1 LNYRQL
7 LRHPKYKDA
16 WSKSAADEFGR
27 FAQGVGNR
35 IKGTNTIHF
44 IQEQDIPKACKKY
57 VTYGSFICTVCPK
70 KADPNRTHFVV
81 GGDKCNYP
89 YAVVTPTAE
98 MLVAKM
104 LFNHLISTPRAC
116 FMNMDIS
123 NFYLV
128 TPLLGTG
135 AADLVNHSCDPSALL
150 SGALTLVA
158 RRDLATGEELTFDYG
173 TSDSNPYLGF
183 VCRCGAAGCRGR
195 VTGDDWRDPELQT
208 RYGEAF
214 APHILRRIRAEAH
227 DPAHGS
233 TWNSITAG

>member
-1 LNYRQL
+1 MLGSL
-7 LRHPKYKDA
+7 
-16 WSKSAADEFGR
+16 AAALWGSRRSGVHYLAPGLVARRSVSEGLGVFTIRPVVAGEVLCVWGGEIVPTSRLVDLPEGRRR
-27 FAQGVGNR
+27 FAVQV
-35 IKGTNTIHF
+35 
-44 IQEQDIPKACKKY
+44 ED
-57 VTYGSFICTVCPK
+57 
-70 KADPNRTHFVV
+70 D
-81 GGDKCNYP
+81 
-89 YAVVTPTAE
+89 
-98 MLVAKM
+98 L
-104 LFNHLISTPRAC
+104 
-116 FMNMDIS
+116 
-123 NFYLV
+123 YLV

-135 AADLVNHSCDPSALL
+135 AADLVTHSCDPSALL